1 MKLVT
6 KIFLQVCVGFL
17 ILSQVLFFYLLY
29 ETKKQNLMDVYE
41 YEKKTLYE
49 LAMDFDREI
58 QEYDLGEE
66 DIRLKNIAVRKA
78 FQEIFGVRAVLCWNG
93 EELYNETAY
102 EFDYDQI
109 SMQKTDN
116 ISFGYLSEDEG
127 NLDLLIGKEEDS
139 IFLIIP
145 FEMRKYVGDTGAGQ
159 EQYQII
165 WCKDVT
171 DIYARS
177 RRLAWKGLL
186 FTAIILVIMGSVF
199 LYFLKRTMQP
209 LETLRTAAAGIADGN
224 YRNRVPTAQKDE
236 IGALSDSFNR
246 MAEQIEAHVEM
257 LTDTNEAQR
266 QLLAAL
272 AHELKTPMT
281 AIIGYA
287 DTLLT
292 VQLKEVQRQKALRYI
307 GSECQRLSGL
317 SAKMMELTGLYETGE
332 TSVEMESVSVKALL
346 ERLADLIS
354 YRLKEKNITLRMECR
369 PKDLHRMLDKDLM
382 LSLLMNLVDNA
393 YKASDVGKEIFIM
406 ADEEK
411 LAVQDQGTGIPK
423 KEIARVTEAFYMV
436 NKSRAKS
443 QGSIGLGLA
452 LCQRI
457 ADIHHAKLEIESEV
471 GEGTKVIFYWTQL
484 QNSYRM
490 TEK

>member
-1 MKLVT
+1 MRED
-6 KIFLQVCVGFL
+6 VG
-17 ILSQVLFFYLLY
+17 
-29 ETKKQNLMDVYE
+29 N
-41 YEKKTLYE
+41 
-49 LAMDFDREI
+49 
-58 QEYDLGEE
+58 
-66 DIRLKNIAVRKA
+66 
-78 FQEIFGVRAVLCWNG
+78 
-93 EELYNETAY
+93 
-102 EFDYDQI
+102 
-109 SMQKTDN
+109 
-116 ISFGYLSEDEG
+116 
-127 NLDLLIGKEEDS
+127 
-139 IFLIIP
+139 
-145 FEMRKYVGDTGAGQ
+145 TGTGQ
-159 EQYQII
+159 EGYQII
-165 WCKDVT
+165 WYKDVT

-177 RRLAWKGLL
+177 WRLAWKGLL

-199 LYFLKRTMQP
+199 LYFLKRTMHP

-224 YRNRVPTAQKDE
+224 YKNRVPVEQKDE

-246 MAEQIEAHVEM
+246 MADQIEMHVEK

-281 AIIGYA
+281 AIVGYA

-292 VQLKEVQRQKALRYI
+292 LHLKEEQRQKALRYI
-307 GSECQRLSGL
+307 GSECQRLSRL

-332 TSVEMESVSVKALL
+332 TAVDMESVSVGALL
-346 ERLADLIS
+346 EQLTDLVS
-354 YRLKEKNITLRMECR
+354 YRLKEKNITLRVECQ

-393 YKASDVGKEIFIM
+393 YKASDIGKEISIF

-411 LAVQDQGTGIPK
+411 LEVRDQGTGIPK

-452 LCQRI
+452 LCERI
-457 ADIHHAKLEIESEV
+457 ADIHHAKLKIESEA
-471 GEGTKVIFYWTQL
+471 GEGKKVIFCWRRL

-490 TEK
+490 AEK